1 MAVETRRAKL
11 PKRSTSI
18 ANVRYCNLPPR
29 PAPVLAPGID
39 LGRAR
44 AIIVGRSM
52 WVNGTVLHYY
62 FFDRDTDGSTVRFSD
77 GTSQFVSWVGPADQQ
92 DAVRSAFEAWK
103 DLGIGLEFREVD
115 DRSEAEIRIGFQAK
129 YDGSWSYIG
138 RDVLDQPMNARTM
151 NFGWDLTDEYGRTT
165 ALHEI
170 GHTPRHAARAPEPVH
185 RDRVGRAGGVPLLR
199 RGAQQLGPGTPPSTT
214 CFASSRPARW
224 KGLRGIRTRSWSTGS
239 PEGVIMEPAQYR
251 VGLTPAGTISERDS
265 QFVRRW
271 YPELEDTGPR
281 TIKPFES
288 LPLSLGPGEQVDVAL
303 EPPGTRDYTIGTFGA
318 SDVVLVLFE
327 EVEGE
332 LRYVAGDDDSGEDR
346 NALIEAKLFQG
357 RRYVARLR
365 MYYATESGQ
374 TAIMYW

>member
-1 MAVETRRAKL
+1 MAIETRRAKP
-11 PKRSTSI
+11 PKKSTSI

-29 PAPVLAPGID
+29 PAPVLPPGID
-39 LGRAR
+39 PGRAR

-62 FFDRDTDGSTVRFSD
+62 FFDRDTDGSSVRFSD
-77 GTSQFVSWVGPADQQ
+77 GTTRFVSWLGPAAQQ
-92 DAVRSAFEAWK
+92 DAVRRAFDEWK

-115 DRSEAEIRIGFQAK
+115 DRSEAEVRIGFQSQ

-138 RDVLDQPMNARTM
+138 RDVLGQPMNARTM
-151 NFGWDLTDEYGRTT
+151 NFGWDLTTEYGRTT

-170 GHTPRHAARAPEPVH
+170 GHTLGMPHEHQNPFTGIVWDEQAVYGYFGGEPNNWD
-185 RDRVGRAGGVPLLR
+185 RDTTFHNVLR
-199 RGAQQLGPGTPPSTT
+199 KLATSEVEG
-214 CFASSRPARW
+214 SSWDPDSIMEYW
-224 KGLRGIRTRSWSTGS
+224 F
-239 PEGVIMEPAQYR
+239 PEGLILEPPQYR
-251 VGLTPAGTISERDS
+251 VGLTPAGTLSERDAE
-265 QFVRRW
+265 FARRW
-271 YPELEDTGPR
+271 YPEIDDAGPR

-288 LPLSLGPGEQVDVAL
+288 LALSLQPGAQVDVTL
-303 EPPGTRDYTIGTFGA
+303 EPPGTRDYRIGTFGS

-327 EVEGE
+327 EIDDE

-374 TAIMYW
+374 TALMYW

>member
-1 MAVETRRAKL
+1 MAVQARRAK
-11 PKRSTSI
+11 PPRKSTSI
-18 ANVRYCNLPPR
+18 SNVRYCNLPPR
-29 PAPVLAPGID
+29 PAPVLPPGID

-77 GTSQFVSWVGPADQQ
+77 GTTQFVSWVGPAAQQ
-92 DAVRSAFEAWK
+92 DAVRSAFEEWK

-115 DRSEAEIRIGFQAK
+115 DRAEAEVRIGFQNQ

-138 RDVLDQPMNARTM
+138 RDVLAQPMNARTM
-151 NFGWDLTDEYGRTT
+151 NFGWDLTTEYGRTT

-170 GHTPRHAARAPEPVH
+170 GHTLGMPHEHQNPFTGIVWDEPAVYTYFGGEPNNWD
-185 RDRVGRAGGVPLLR
+185 RDSTFHNVLR
-199 RGAQQLGPGTPPSTT
+199 KLSNSEVEG
-214 CFASSRPARW
+214 SSWDPDSIMEYW
-224 KGLRGIRTRSWSTGS
+224 F
-239 PEGVIMEPAQYR
+239 PEGLILEPPQYR
-251 VGLTPAGTISERDS
+251 VGLTPAGTLSEHDS
-265 QFVRRW
+265 EYIRRW
-271 YPELEDTGPR
+271 YPEIEDAGPR

-288 LPLSLGPGEQVDVAL
+288 LPLTLQAGEQVDVTL
-303 EPPGTRDYTIGTFGA
+303 DPPGTRDYTIGTFGA

-327 EVEGE
+327 EVDGE

-346 NALIEAKLFQG
+346 NALIQAKLFQG

-374 TAIMYW
+374 TALMYW